1 MKDMGLADK
10 LANYLIR
17 EFPEEMKKGDNAVNV
32 AIGLLEEFKAKK
44 FKFEVEFTKEA
55 YDKLMEGGALVFESP
70 MLKLTLRVPED
81 EQFST
86 SDRTTEKKS

>member
-1 MKDMGLADK
+1 MSK
-10 LANYLIR
+10 
-17 EFPEEMKKGDNAVNV
+17 
-32 AIGLLEEFKAKK
+32 
-44 FKFEVEFTKEA
+44 KEA